1 MSTYFIA
8 VIGQQLIKR
17 DNFEI
22 EQPFFTISQANLNC
36 SSESFPIAFTMKY
49 VNLARLEF
57 SFNCLAFF
65 CLMILVHDLQSG

>member
-49 VNLARLEF
+49 DNLARLEF
-57 SFNCLAFF
+57 SMFF
-65 CLMILVHDLQSG
+65 QLFGFFLSNDISA